1 MEISGGI
8 DICQM
13 SFPTGATAI
22 LLLVCILSLLS
33 TKCPAASILRSARF
47 SRMQTTKKPHGYHK
61 IAVWQKDDRIRKSP
75 LKFYAQYYSIL
86 SGDFQ
91 ALIITNYFRCGHF
104 NAEIDINFPTHGR
117 LSPRRISVAVHKCA
131 KNAH

>member
-86 SGDFQ
+86 SEDFQ
-91 ALIITNYFRCGHF
+91 ALIITELWSSNSSSTAEKNGDTSLFFRFFDG
-104 NAEIDINFPTHGR
+104 IGQTW
-117 LSPRRISVAVHKCA
+117 L
-131 KNAH
+131 